1 MMKNDVDQSHVS
13 TQYQE
18 NNPAQQTTGVLS
30 NHYQQQLQQQQSQ
43 HWLKQQ
49 AVTFNNIATIDGPVV
64 QPPAPYVESYR
75 PSSSRYKKKRLKL
88 PAKRWKRSSTLRV
101 AMQMH
106 QRRERWKRTQ
116 SDAGHLWSSILL
128 ALWILCMIGSFSG
141 TVYGFTYYQ
150 SQLQK
155 LQQVDHRVISQTTR
169 IDDRN
174 LTPLFEVY
182 DNREGGGRRT
192 PVTYNEIPQVMRD
205 ALIAAE
211 DHSFWTNSGI
221 DPQGIV
227 RSGLEFLEHSM
238 VLGGGSTITQ
248 QVIKNLTGNDA
259 LTLNRKIGEAA
270 LAIGLT
276 QHYPKWKIME
286 MYFNVAP
293 FGSMDIG
300 VEAATKEYFHL
311 LPNCDQDF
319 KCIPGVAQLDL
330 NQQTRQHDPLLAL
343 ARASL
348 LAGMPQKPVTDNPTI
363 DATHKQSA
371 LVRQIDVLNQMITLH
386 MLVAGLGRITPA
398 LARQAE
404 ILTAKMQFVPYQR
417 IKRAPHFVDW
427 IINKLE
433 TALGNGDPNQG
444 VIPFITGG
452 FNIRTTIDVNL
463 EDYVE
468 HAVQRHLTQPEFQM
482 YTNDDGPLNTEH
494 NVNDAAVVVM
504 NAKTG
509 EILAMDGS
517 ANYDSTD
524 PSIGGEYNV
533 ADPPQGIDGTP
544 SGRGPG
550 SSFKPIVYA
559 TAFQMGWY
567 PGMVLP
573 DFKTYFPNGSPATT
587 LAKSMY
593 TPPDYSRT
601 GDPEYHHNTPST
613 IREAIANSYNVPAI
627 KAMEY
632 AGPQNV
638 LVTAKR
644 MGITTLQNNGIAW
657 GLGSQNVPLIQMV
670 GAYQVFANA
679 GMRVPPQGILNIWDN
694 YGHDLYHYDP
704 QHPPATE
711 VLSPQ
716 VSYLMTSV
724 LIDEPARRLEFP
736 GDHDLSF
743 TDHDPSCAYNPACPY
758 QVAAKTGTTDNYVDN
773 LTIGYTPNVV
783 VGVWAGNA
791 NNSPM
796 RNVTGI
802 TGAAPIWHS
811 VIEFAGMGWCN
822 TATDQI
828 ACPPINRRNW
838 HFAPQ
843 NTFPVPSGVYR
854 RLPPGPDGDR
864 LDWTIDG

>member
-1 MMKNDVDQSHVS
+1 MEDYHPKSYRLTKKLLN
-13 TQYQE
+13 QE
-18 NNPAQQTTGVLS
+18 V
-30 NHYQQQLQQQQSQ
+30 
-43 HWLKQQ
+43 KQWKRS
-49 AVTFNNIATIDGPVV
+49 PVV
-64 QPPAPYVESYR
+64 RIAMHMRQR
-75 PSSSRYKKKRLKL
+75 R
-88 PAKRWKRSSTLRV
+88 KRWK
-101 AMQMH
+101 QM
-106 QRRERWKRTQ
+106 Q
-116 SDAGHLWSSILL
+116 SDRGHLWSCILL
-128 ALWILCMIGSFSG
+128 TICTLCIISSFSG
-141 TVYGFTYYQ
+141 MLYGFAYYQ

-155 LQQVDHRVISQTTR
+155 LQQLNHQVISQTTH
-169 IDDRN
+169 IYDRN

-182 DNREGGGRRT
+182 DNRQGGGRRT
-192 PVTYNEIPQVMRD
+192 PVTYDEIPQVMRD
-205 ALIAAE
+205 AIIAAE

-221 DPQGIV
+221 DPQGII
-227 RSGLEFLEHSM
+227 RSGLQFVKHNEI
-238 VLGGGSTITQ
+238 LGGGSTITQ
-248 QVIKNLTGNDA
+248 QVVKNLTGNHA

-300 VEAATKEYFHL
+300 VEAAVEEYFHL
-311 LPNCDQDF
+311 LPSCDQNF
-319 KCIPGVAQLDL
+319 KCIPGIAQLDL
-330 NQQTRQHDPLLAL
+330 NQQTREHDPLLAL

-363 DATHKQSA
+363 DAIHKQRA
-371 LVRQIDVLNQMITLH
+371 LARQADVLNQMMTLN
-386 MLVAGLGRITPA
+386 MSVAGLGHITPT
-398 LARQAE
+398 LAQQTE
-404 ILTAKMQFVPYQR
+404 MLTAKMQFVPYQR

-444 VIPFITGG
+444 IVPFITGG
-452 FNIRTTIDVNL
+452 FNIRTSIDINL

-482 YTNDDGPLNTEH
+482 YTNDSGPLNTVH
-494 NVNDAAVVVM
+494 NVNDAAIVVM

-517 ANYDSTD
+517 ADYDSTD
-524 PSIGGEYNV
+524 PRIGGEYNV
-533 ADPPQGIDGTP
+533 ADPPRGIDGTAP
-544 SGRGPG
+544 GRGPG
-550 SSFKPIVYA
+550 STFKPIIYA

-573 DFKTYFPNGSPATT
+573 DFKTYFPNGSPATVP
-587 LAKSMY
+587 AKGMY
-593 TPPDYSRT
+593 APPDYSQT
-601 GDPEYHHNTPST
+601 GDPNYHHNTYST
-613 IREAIANSYNVPAI
+613 IREALANSYNVPAM

-638 LVTAKR
+638 LITAER

-657 GLGSQNVPLIQMV
+657 GLGSQNIPLIQMV

-679 GMRVPPQGILNIWDN
+679 GMRVPPQGILDIWDN
-694 YGHDLYHYDP
+694 YGHNLYHYDP
-704 QHPPATE
+704 LHPAATA

-716 VSYLMTSV
+716 VSYLITSV
-724 LIDEPARRLEFP
+724 LIDEPARRREFP

-758 QVAAKTGTTDNYVDN
+758 QVAAKTGTTDSYVDN

-791 NNSPM
+791 NNAPM

-822 TATDQI
+822 EATDQI
-828 ACPPINRRNW
+828 ACPPIDRRNW
-838 HFAPQ
+838 HFTEQ
-843 NTFPVPSGVYR
+843 NTFPVPANVHR
-854 RLPPGPDGDR
+854 RLPPGSNGDH
-864 LDWTIDG
+864 LDWTIDDQENVA